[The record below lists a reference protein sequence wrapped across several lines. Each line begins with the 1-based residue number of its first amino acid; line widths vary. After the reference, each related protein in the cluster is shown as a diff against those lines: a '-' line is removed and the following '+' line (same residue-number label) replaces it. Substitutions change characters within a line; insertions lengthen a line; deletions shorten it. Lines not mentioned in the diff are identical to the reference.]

1 MNDELF
7 VLMVLFTT
15 TIMKFDEQGDK
26 TGWTYIIIPA
36 EIAQQLKPG
45 NKRSFRVKG
54 FLDNYQFE
62 GISLLPKGGGDFIM
76 PLNATI
82 RKSIRKRK
90 GAMLL
95 VNMEPDQQPLQRP
108 EWLTECLEY
117 EPEALDFFNKLPKSH
132 QNYFIKWIESA
143 KTEPTKTKRI
153 AQTVTAL
160 SKRLGFGEMI
170 RTNRDT
176 GLPD

>member
-1 MNDELF
+1 MNNELELF
-7 VLMVLFTT
+7 VPMVLFTT
-15 TIMKFDEQGDK
+15 TILKFDEQGDK

-36 EIAQQLKPG
+36 EIAQQLKPA

-54 FLDNYQFE
+54 FLDKYKFE

-82 RKSIRKRK
+82 RKGIGKRK
-90 GAMLL
+90 GAM
-95 VNMEPDQQPLQRP
+95 VQVSVEQDQQILHRP
-108 EWLTECLEY
+108 GWLTECLEY
-117 EPEALDFFNKLPKSH
+117 EPEALAFFNNLPKSH

-160 SKRLGFGEMI
+160 CNRLGFGEMI
-170 RTNRDT
+170 RMNRD
-176 GLPD
+176 G

>member
-1 MNDELF
+1 
-7 VLMVLFTT
+7 MVLFTT

-26 TGWTYIIIPA
+26 TGWTYIIVPA
-36 EIAQQLKPG
+36 EIALQIKPA
-45 NKRSFRVKG
+45 NKKSFRVKG
-54 FLDNYQFE
+54 FLDSHKFK
-62 GISLLPKGGGDFIM
+62 GISLIPKGGGDFIM

-82 RKSIRKRK
+82 RKSIGKRK
-90 GAMLL
+90 GAMVQ
-95 VNMEPDQQPLQRP
+95 VNMEQDLQPLQRP

-132 QNYFIKWIESA
+132 QRYFIQWIESA

-160 SKRLGFGEMI
+160 SKKLGFGEMI
-170 RTNRDT
+170 RMNRNNSII
-176 GLPD
+176 

>member
-1 MNDELF
+1 
-7 VLMVLFTT
+7 MVLFTT

-143 KTEPTKTKRI
+143 KTKVTKAKRI
-153 AQTVTAL
+153 AQTVTACAF
-160 SKRLGFGEMI
+160 SRHYGEMVKSLK
-170 RTNRDT
+170 NESN
-176 GLPD
+176 GL